1 MQIEINQLQE
11 KALAALK
18 AASDAASLKAVRV
31 HFLGKAGAISQLSE
45 GMKNL
50 SKEERPVVGKLL
62 NELRSLFTEALEA
75 KETALALAADAAL
88 FADLDPTLPGT
99 PLVQGGMH
107 PLTLLTDRVIQIF
120 RRLGFALATGP
131 DIDSE
136 WYCFD
141 ALNTPVHHP
150 ARNDQDT
157 FYFPDGRLLRT
168 QTSTVQI
175 RAMEQAPPPLRI
187 IAPGSAY
194 RRDEI
199 DATHLSQFTQ
209 MEVLCVAPGITL
221 ADLKGTAEFFFRE
234 LFGPET
240 ECRFRPHFFP
250 FTEPSFEI
258 DIRSSFFS
266 DKPLSKLAAGDE
278 RQGIDGAQRLSVQK
292 VLDGA
297 STGVTQPIALAVEFG
312 KRSNKWLELAG
323 CGMVDPAVFEAIN
336 QKRGD
341 RAYDPDK
348 VSGFAFGFGLER
360 LVMML
365 TGTPDIRMLT
375 ENDLRFLERFVG

>member
-1 MQIEINQLQE
+1 MNLEINQLQQ
-11 KALAALK
+11 KALA
-18 AASDAASLKAVRV
+18 DLKAVSDAVSLKEVRV
-31 HFLGKAGAISQLSE
+31 YYLGKSGAISQLSE
-45 GMKNL
+45 GMRHL

-62 NELRSLFTEALEA
+62 NELRSSFTEALEA
-75 KETALALAADAAL
+75 KEKQLAAAADAAI
-88 FADLDPTLPGT
+88 FAELDPTLPGT
-99 PLVQGGMH
+99 PLTQGGMH

-120 RRLGFALATGP
+120 RRLGFAMATGP

-141 ALNTPVHHP
+141 ALNTPAHHP
-150 ARNDQDT
+150 ARNDHDT

-175 RAMEQAPPPLRI
+175 RAMEQAAPPLRI

-194 RRDEI
+194 RRDEV

-209 MEVLCVAPGITL
+209 MEVLCVATGVTL

-258 DIRSSFFS
+258 DIRSS
-266 DKPLSKLAAGDE
+266 LL
-278 RQGIDGAQRLSVQK
+278 
-292 VLDGA
+292 
-297 STGVTQPIALAVEFG
+297 
-312 KRSNKWLELAG
+312 SNKWLELAG
-323 CGMVDPAVFEAIN
+323 CGMVDPAVFEVVN

-360 LVMML
+360 LIMML

-375 ENDLRFLERFVG
+375 ENDLRFLERFVGL